1 MNYFV
6 LMFAV
11 EEAYR
16 FKQVADICDLVTKDF
31 GGYSLIQ
38 MDGGW
43 VNKEG
48 EIVQEPSLKL
58 ELVTELGEKSIIE
71 LCEYIATNYKQDE
84 VYYYQLN
91 VEPKM
96 YENPNK
102 KKEK

>member
-6 LMFAV
+6 VMFAV

-16 FKQVADICDLVTKDF
+16 FKQVADICNHVTEKF
-31 GGYSLIQ
+31 GGYSLIK

-43 VNKEG
+43 VNKQG
-48 EIVQEPSLKL
+48 KIVQEPSLKL
-58 ELVTELGEKSIIE
+58 ELVTDLGEKSIIQ
-71 LCEYIATNYKQDE
+71 LCKYITLEYKQDE

-96 YENPNK
+96 YESPNK
-102 KKEK
+102 KK